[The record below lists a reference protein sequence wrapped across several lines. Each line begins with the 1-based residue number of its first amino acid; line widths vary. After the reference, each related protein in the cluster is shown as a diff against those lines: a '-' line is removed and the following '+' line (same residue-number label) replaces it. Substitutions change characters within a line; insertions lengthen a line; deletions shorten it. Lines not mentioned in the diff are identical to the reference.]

1 MSTLNKQILKSFGIL
16 TIMPLITALIGSFMN
31 FVFSLVFM
39 VPFAELQISCLWI
52 FHAIIGLIFTVMLL
66 SDLDND

>member
-1 MSTLNKQILKSFGIL
+1 MSTLNKQILKAFGII
-16 TIMPLITALIGSFMN
+16 TIMPLITASIGSFMN

-39 VPFAELQISCLWI
+39 FPFVEIQISPVWI
-52 FHAIIGLIFTVMLL
+52 LHCVVGIVFTVMLL